1 MVFGRYEEGER
12 RSNAGELPKAQG
24 NWEKAIGQLVGRFC
38 PIKALLLF
46 S

>member
-24 NWEKAIGQLVGRFC
+24 NWEKAIGQLVGRSF